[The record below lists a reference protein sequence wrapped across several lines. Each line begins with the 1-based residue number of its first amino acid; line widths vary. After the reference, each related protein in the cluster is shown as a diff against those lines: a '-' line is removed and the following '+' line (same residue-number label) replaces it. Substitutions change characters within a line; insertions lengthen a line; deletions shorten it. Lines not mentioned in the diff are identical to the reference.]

1 MKKAK
6 QKLTNKD
13 LMNAITNMAIE
24 IEKSKVHVM
33 NQDMVVSEYIKYK
46 EDDEAFKAHLTQKFS
61 TNDKDNK
68 ETEEK

>member
-1 MKKAK
+1 
-6 QKLTNKD
+6 
-13 LMNAITNMAIE
+13 MAIE
-24 IEKSKVHVM
+24 LEKSKVHVM

-46 EDDEAFKAHLTQKFS
+46 KDDEAFKAHLTQKFS

>member
-46 EDDEAFKAHLTQKFS
+46 KDDEAFKAHLTQKFS